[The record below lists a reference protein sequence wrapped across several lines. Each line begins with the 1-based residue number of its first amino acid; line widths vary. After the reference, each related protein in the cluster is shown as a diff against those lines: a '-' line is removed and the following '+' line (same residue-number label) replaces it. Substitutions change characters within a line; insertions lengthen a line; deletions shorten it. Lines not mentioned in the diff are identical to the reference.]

1 MKVST
6 TLKLM
11 ESNHDYSISE
21 VDVDKNTNLVIEIE
35 GLKQRA
41 YKDAVD
47 DVEIFIDCAVYDDD
61 DTCLTS
67 NAIRFSVGNWEPID
81 DVDDDGEPV
90 FGKTSL
96 TWHDMVK

>member
-1 MKVST
+1 MKVLT

-21 VDVDKNTNLVIEIE
+21 VDVDVDVDVDKNTNLVIEIE

-81 DVDDDGEPV
+81 DVDDA
-90 FGKTSL
+90 
-96 TWHDMVK
+96 W